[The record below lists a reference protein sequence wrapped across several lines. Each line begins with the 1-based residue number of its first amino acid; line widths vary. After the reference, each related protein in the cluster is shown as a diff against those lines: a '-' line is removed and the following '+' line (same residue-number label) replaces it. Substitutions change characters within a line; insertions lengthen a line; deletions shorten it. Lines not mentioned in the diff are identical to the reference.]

1 MEAKVTEAEAGH
13 PTPKSAQTRQRILDA
28 AAEVLSRKG
37 YAGTRLTDVAAVAGV
52 QAPAIYYY
60 FSSRDELVEE
70 VMWVGAHLVRT
81 HVAEVLEALPP
92 ESSHMDR
99 LMVAVDAHLRFELQL
114 SDYATA
120 SIRNA
125 GHVPEQLRVR
135 PAAEEALYS
144 RLWRDLF
151 AAAQQAGEIRADL
164 DINVFRLL
172 LLGAMNWVV
181 EWWNPRTRSL
191 DELVATAQAM
201 VRHGAAA
208 E

>member
-1 MEAKVTEAEAGH
+1 MNSTEAVASSA
-13 PTPKSAQTRQRILDA
+13 TSKSAQTRQRILDA

-37 YAGTRLTDVAAVAGV
+37 YAGTRLSDVAQVAGV

-70 VMWVGAHLVRT
+70 VMWVGANRVRLHL
-81 HVAEVLEALPP
+81 AEVLAALP
-92 ESSHMDR
+92 EDTSCMDR

-114 SDYATA
+114 SHYATA

-125 GHVPEQLRVR
+125 GHVPEQLRIR

-144 RLWRDLF
+144 RLWRELF
-151 AAAQQAGEIRADL
+151 AEAQQAGEVRADL
-164 DINVFRLL
+164 DINMFRLL

-201 VRHGAAA
+201 VRTGAGVA
-208 E
+208 

>member
-1 MEAKVTEAEAGH
+1 MNTTATESTS
-13 PTPKSAQTRQRILDA
+13 PTPKSAHTRQRILDA

-37 YAGTRLTDVAAVAGV
+37 YAGTRLADVAAVARV

-70 VMWVGAHLVRT
+70 VMWVGANRVRLHLE
-81 HVAEVLEALPP
+81 EVLAALPAHT
-92 ESSHMDR
+92 SQMDR

-114 SDYATA
+114 SHYATA

-125 GHVPEQLRVR
+125 GHVPEQIRIR

-151 AAAQQAGEIRADL
+151 VAAQQAGEVRPDL

-172 LLGAMNWVV
+172 LLGALNWVV

-191 DELVATAQAM
+191 DELVATAQSM
-201 VRHGAAA
+201 VRNGAGVR
-208 E
+208 